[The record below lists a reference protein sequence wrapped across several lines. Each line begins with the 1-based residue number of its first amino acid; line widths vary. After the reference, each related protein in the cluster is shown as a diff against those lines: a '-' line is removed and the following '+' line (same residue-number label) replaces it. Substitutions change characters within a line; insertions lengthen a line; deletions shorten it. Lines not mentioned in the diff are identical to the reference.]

1 MAVGGVPQFGLLE
14 SGIMPRMDRLEGL
27 GLAGH
32 LSLSQFDS
40 LCLWRAGASS
50 QRAILREA
58 GCPPYSGLLGKQEEG
73 RARSL
78 PATALRHFCHSLMLK
93 VISESTEV

>member
-14 SGIMPRMDRLEGL
+14 SGITPRMDRLEGL

-32 LSLSQFDS
+32 LSLSQLDS

-50 QRAILREA
+50 QPAILKEA
-58 GCPPYSGLLGKQEEG
+58 GCPPYGGLPGEQEEG

-78 PATALRHFCHSLMLK
+78 PAL
-93 VISESTEV
+93 

>member
-40 LCLWRAGASS
+40 LCLSRAGASS

-58 GCPPYSGLLGKQEEG
+58 GCPPYSGLPGKQEEG
-73 RARSL
+73 RATKDGAVDGRGAGA
-78 PATALRHFCHSLMLK
+78 PFNRGILK
-93 VISESTEV
+93 ILL